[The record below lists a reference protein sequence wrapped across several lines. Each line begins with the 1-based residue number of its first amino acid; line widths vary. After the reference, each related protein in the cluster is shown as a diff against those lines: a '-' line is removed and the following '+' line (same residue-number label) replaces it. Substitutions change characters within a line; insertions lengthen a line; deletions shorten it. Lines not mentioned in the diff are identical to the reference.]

1 VPLKEV
7 YQLSIQLTSN
17 RKQNIALSASDY
29 PSSSSTAEPSSNP
42 SSVTP
47 SSTSLPQVPNSL
59 YINTSIAATTL
70 FNGDR
75 MIYFQDAAGFIREAQ
90 YNAAAKS
97 WTASR
102 ASVVATDA
110 KNGTALSA
118 DSAYVLKFEK
128 NTTPPPAALNTFVSL

>member
-1 VPLKEV
+1 LIR
-7 YQLSIQLTSN
+7 LINN
-17 RKQNIALSASDY
+17 RKQKVAVPASDST
-29 PSSSSTAEPSSNP
+29 SSSSTAEPSS
-42 SSVTP
+42 VTP
-47 SSTSLPQVPNSL
+47 SSTPAPQVPNSL
-59 YINTSIAATTL
+59 YNNTSIAATTL

-75 MIYFQDAAGFIREAQ
+75 MVYFQDAAGLIREAQ
-90 YNAAAKS
+90 YNATTKS

-128 NTTPPPAALNTFVSL
+128 DTTPPPAALNTFVSL